1 MKPGDQA
8 PWTPRR
14 VAHERESRYPDS
26 FLVFLANRAIR
37 KLSPHTA
44 KAYRQDFA
52 AIATL
57 LAGDPGARRAV
68 DAGRDYEGCDADGL
82 RRLCRLPRGRVDP
95 ALLVELEHVVRLSLH
110 G

>member
-1 MKPGDQA
+1 MDSA
-8 PWTPRR
+8 PRR
-14 VAHERESRYPDS
+14 PDDRESRYPDW
-26 FLVFLANRAIR
+26 FLVFLADRAVR

-57 LAGDPGARRAV
+57 LAGDPGRVVHLTPDVITKDAMQTAFAAYADTHEARIN
-68 DAGRDYEGCDADGL
+68 
-82 RRLCRLPRGRVDP
+82 P